1 MFKVQKI
8 QVAPDNANDIIIT
21 DIANVDMK
29 GYFPSRMINMVMST
43 AMSKALPELYSEIK
57 KTVVAA

>member
-29 GYFPSRMINMVMST
+29 GYFFSRMINMVMST